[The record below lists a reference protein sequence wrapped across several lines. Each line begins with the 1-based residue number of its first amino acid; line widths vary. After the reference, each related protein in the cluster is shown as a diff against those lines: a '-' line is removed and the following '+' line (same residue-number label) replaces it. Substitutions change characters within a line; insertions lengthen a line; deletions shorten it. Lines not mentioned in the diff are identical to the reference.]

1 MAELVMGIGVPH
13 TPFFPGIAKQQGD
26 SSRMVGLFKRVRQEL
41 ESTKPDL
48 IVMLTSDHFV
58 SFFFDNMPTFCI
70 GAFEHADGPHE
81 LSRMMQQY
89 RLQGSAGFAA
99 GLVKYGIEND
109 FDLASSEEV
118 KLDHATLVPLHFLTP
133 EMKIPVVPIFIKAL
147 VEPLPRAQRCLALG
161 HMIRRY
167 IEQRPETERVAMIA
181 SGSFSLEV
189 GGPRMGFVNKEWHAF
204 VVECLRR
211 GDIDELVRKATS
223 ENMRAAGNTG
233 GELLL
238 WIAMMGAL
246 GACRLK
252 FIEPDGS
259 PPDAPRDI
267 HAYAVWEVVS

>member
-1 MAELVMGIGVPH
+1 MGIGVPH

-26 SSRMVGLFKRVRQEL
+26 ASRMVRLFKHVRQEL
-41 ESTKPDL
+41 ESAEPDL
-48 IVMLTSDHFV
+48 IVLLTTDHFV
-58 SFFFDNMPTFCI
+58 SFFFDNMPMFCI
-70 GAFEHADGPHE
+70 GAFDHADGPHE

-89 RLQGSAGFAA
+89 RVRGSAGFAA
-99 GLVKYGIEND
+99 GLFKYGIENS
-109 FDLASSEEV
+109 FDLASSQEV

-133 EMKIPVVPIFIKAL
+133 DMKIPVVPIFIKAL
-147 VEPLPRAQRCLALG
+147 VDPLPRADRCLALG
-161 HMIRRY
+161 QMIRRY
-167 IEQRPETERVAMIA
+167 IEQRGEMERIAIIA

-189 GGPRMGFVNKEWHAF
+189 GGPRMGLVNKQWHAF

-211 GDIDELVRKATS
+211 GDLDELVGKATS
-223 ENMRAAGNTG
+223 ENMQAAGNTG

-246 GACRLK
+246 GTCRLK

-267 HAYAVWEVVS
+267 HAYAVWDVVS

>member
-1 MAELVMGIGVPH
+1 MAKLVMGIGVPH

-26 SSRMVGLFKRVRQEL
+26 GSRMVRLFKQVRDEL
-41 ESTKPDL
+41 EAAKPDL
-48 IVMLTSDHFV
+48 LVVLTTDHFV
-58 SFFFDNMPTFCI
+58 SFFFDNMPTFCV

-89 RLQGSAGFAA
+89 RLRGSPTFAK
-99 GLVKYGIEND
+99 GLIKYGIEKS

-133 EMKIPVVPIFIKAL
+133 DMKIPVVPIFIKAL
-147 VEPLPRAQRCLALG
+147 VEPLPRADRCLALG
-161 HMIRRY
+161 RMIRRY
-167 IEQRPETERVAMIA
+167 IEQRREPERVAIIA

-211 GDIDELVRKATS
+211 GDLDQLVAKATA
-223 ENMRAAGNTG
+223 ENMQAAGNTG

-238 WIAMMGAL
+238 WIALMGAL
-246 GACRLK
+246 GACSLK

-267 HAYAVWEVVS
+267 HAYAVWDVVS

>member
-1 MAELVMGIGVPH
+1 MAKLVMGIGVPH
-13 TPFFPGIAKQQGD
+13 TPFFPGVAKQHGD
-26 SSRMVGLFKRVRQEL
+26 ASRMVRLFKRAREEL
-41 ESTKPDL
+41 EAAKPDL
-48 IVMLTSDHFV
+48 LVMLTTDHFV
-58 SFFFDNMPTFCI
+58 SFFFDNLPTFCI

-81 LSRMMQQY
+81 LSRMMRQY
-89 RLQGSAGFAA
+89 RVNGSPRFAT
-99 GLVKYGIEND
+99 GLVKYGIEES
-109 FDLASSEEV
+109 FDLASSEEA

-133 EMKIPVVPIFIKAL
+133 DMKIPLVPVFIKAL
-147 VEPLPRAQRCLALG
+147 VEPLPRADRCLALG
-161 HMIRRY
+161 RMIRRY
-167 IEQRPETERVAMIA
+167 IEQRREPERVAIIA

-211 GDIDELVRKATS
+211 GDLDQLVGKATA
-223 ENMRAAGNTG
+223 ETLQAAGNTG

-267 HAYAVWEVVS
+267 HAYAVWDVLS